1 MDNDCINY
9 LPDIHWP
16 EPAAYRI
23 TGNPSGFSPVDC
35 QSVCRRAVGRIF
47 RFIISTGV
55 AMSSTF
61 SSKKIYIILI
71 FLIVLASGALIVI
84 DLANQSRADMQ
95 VYGEIP
101 EFEFTERSGRPF
113 GSEQIRGK
121 ITILNFFFTSCL
133 GPCPAMNAQVA
144 ELYRQYVTSDQV
156 QFVSVSVDPARDSL
170 HVLQEY
176 ADKMGVSDGR
186 WLFIRGPLEEV
197 YRISEKGF
205 MLAGE
210 LPNIHSTKLI
220 LIDRQGKIRGYYD
233 SFDEDQLRTL
243 TIHVRELLYGD

>member
-1 MDNDCINY
+1 MTTT
-9 LPDIHWP
+9 
-16 EPAAYRI
+16 R
-23 TGNPSGFSPVDC
+23 PS
-35 QSVCRRAVGRIF
+35 R
-47 RFIISTGV
+47 
-55 AMSSTF
+55 
-61 SSKKIYIILI
+61 KIYIAVIIL
-71 FLIVLASGALIVI
+71 FGLAAGALIVI

-133 GPCPAMNAQVA
+133 GPCPAMNARVA
-144 ELYRQYVTSDQV
+144 DLYRQYVTSDQV
-156 QFVSVSVDPARDSL
+156 RFVSVSVDPERDSL
-170 HVLQEY
+170 LVLQEY
-176 ADKMGVSDGR
+176 ANKMGVTDDR
-186 WLFIRGPLEEV
+186 WLFIKGPLDEV

-220 LIDRQGKIRGYYD
+220 LIDRQGQIRGYYD
-233 SFDEDQLRTL
+233 SFDESQLRTL
-243 TIHVRELLYGD
+243 TIHVRELLYDD